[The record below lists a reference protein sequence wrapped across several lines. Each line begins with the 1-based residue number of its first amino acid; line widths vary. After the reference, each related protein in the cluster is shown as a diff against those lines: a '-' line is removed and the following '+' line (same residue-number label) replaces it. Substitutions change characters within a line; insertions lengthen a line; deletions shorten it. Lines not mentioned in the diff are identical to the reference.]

1 MAASQFAYAQ
11 PQQLY
16 AESGLQGQQYGGLQG
31 QLGLQG
37 QGGLQGLQGQGGQGQ
52 QVLLLA
58 PGQQQQQQQLGGY
71 TYGLNPYVLQNAGG
85 QQQLIGAGAGVRV
98 PAGPEV
104 QQLYA
109 NRKGGPAFFDST
121 TGVFFDGQQAYV
133 YQAAP
138 YGARSSGSLLNG
150 GLQGLQGQGGQGQ
163 QVLLLAPGQQQQQQ
177 QLGGYAYGLN
187 PYVLQNAGGQQQ
199 LIGAGAGVRVP
210 AGPEVQQL
218 YANRKGGPAFF
229 DSTTGVFF
237 DGQQAYVYQAAP
249 YGARSS
255 GSLLNVATAVPL
267 SGTGISASGGRLL
280 IGNGTVGNLE
290 EHRNARGSV
299 YILDNRL

>member
-58 PGQQQQQQQLGGY
+58 PG
-71 TYGLNPYVLQNAGG
+71 
-85 QQQLIGAGAGVRV
+85 
-98 PAGPEV
+98 
-104 QQLYA
+104 
-109 NRKGGPAFFDST
+109 
-121 TGVFFDGQQAYV
+121 
-133 YQAAP
+133 
-138 YGARSSGSLLNG
+138 
-150 GLQGLQGQGGQGQ
+150 
-163 QVLLLAPGQQQQQQ
+163 QQQQ

-267 SGTGISASGGRLL
+267 SANGISASGGRLL